1 MGGWNLWKLT
11 AIAMVLVTATA
22 VVTGLVVAYWS
33 GSAPERGL
41 KQAAVSSPPAPPQ
54 APSRQ
59 PTAPAPQSRASTVPR
74 QVTAKQASRRVLTA
88 GAPASPAPRVPTQE
102 AIDACNRY
110 AAEQA
115 GQQDKAMQVAKDA
128 VIGAVAGAAVGA
140 AGGAIAGGGKGAGK
154 GAAIGGVLGAGGGTL
169 YGLNEAKKQDERY
182 RDAYALCMRA
192 RGYGG

>member
-1 MGGWNLWKLT
+1 MGGWNLWELT
-11 AIAMVLVTATA
+11 AFAMFVVTARA
-22 VVTGLVVAYWS
+22 VGPGLVVAYWW
-33 GSAPERGL
+33 GGARERGL
-41 KQAAVSSPPAPPQ
+41 KQAAVPSPPAPPQ

-74 QVTAKQASRRVLTA
+74 QVAAKPQ
-88 GAPASPAPRVPTQE
+88 PAVSPQPAVTPQLAPRVPTQE

-169 YGLNEAKKQDERY
+169 YGLHQAEEQEERD
-182 RDAYALCMRA
+182 RGAHAL
-192 RGYGG
+192 

>member
-11 AIAMVLVTATA
+11 AIAMVLVTSTA

-74 QVTAKQASRRVLTA
+74 QVTAKPQ
-88 GAPASPAPRVPTQE
+88 PAVSPQPAATPQPAPRVPTQE

-115 GQQDKAMQVAKDA
+115 GLQDKAMPVAKDA

-140 AGGAIAGGGKGAGK
+140 P
-154 GAAIGGVLGAGGGTL
+154 AARSRAVA
-169 YGLNEAKKQDERY
+169 
-182 RDAYALCMRA
+182 RA
-192 RGYGG
+192 RARAPRSGACWARVEARSTASTRRRSKTSGTATPTPSACAPAATA

>member
-54 APSRQ
+54 VPSRQ

-74 QVTAKQASRRVLTA
+74 QVAAKPQ
-88 GAPASPAPRVPTQE
+88 PAVSPQPAVTPQPAPRVPTQE

-110 AAEQA
+110 AAAQA